1 MNKAKTLKRRLGNAK
16 SFFSVAWDT
25 DDIPNQVTINPN
37 LKWKDIDWKR
47 VEKNVFKLQKL
58 IYRASNRGEIRKMH
72 KYQKLL
78 AKSYNTR
85 CLAVR
90 LVTQVD
96 PGKKTAGVDEI
107 KNLPQK
113 QRLKLVKIL

>member
-1 MNKAKTLKRRLGNAK
+1 MNKVKTLKRKLSNPK
-16 SFFSVAWDT
+16 TFLSVAWNT
-25 DDIPNQVTINPN
+25 DYIPSQVSINPH
-37 LKWKDIDWKR
+37 LKGRDIDWKS

-58 IYRASNRGEIRKMH
+58 IYRASSRGEIRKMH

-90 LVTQVD
+90 LVT
-96 PGKKTAGVDEI
+96 
-107 KNLPQK
+107 
-113 QRLKLVKIL
+113 